1 MRLLKHRVRNDDG
14 PATPPAASGG
24 PASGDGASAV
34 RASKQVSA
42 PSAAVSARLDELRTQ
57 ARFARQRYE
66 LYRAKSYGPRLTS
79 PARLRELE
87 RESQRAEAALKF
99 AKEVAL
105 LGRGEAALTG
115 ETKLIDVDEG
125 RSLLD
130 APLEQIGVLESG

>member
-1 MRLLKHRVRNDDG
+1 MRLLERRVRNDDG

-42 PSAAVSARLDELRTQ
+42 RSAAVSARLDELRTQ

-87 RESQRAEAALKF
+87 RESQRAEAALQF
-99 AKEVAL
+99 AKEEGSQAD
-105 LGRGEAALTG
+105 
-115 ETKLIDVDEG
+115 DVPT
-125 RSLLD
+125 SPHD
-130 APLEQIGVLESG
+130 APTQGQDVLSSPKRPQPR